1 MGLAQLK
8 LFYKLAFD
16 NLLQQ
21 LLVRKLLNAREKLS
35 RFGSLLPFSP
45 MGPTCHGGGEISPLS
60 SCQTRRS
67 QSASSEESSGRGSLV
82 QWILAEGISAQA
94 L

>member
-21 LLVRKLLNAREKLS
+21 LLVRKLLNAKEKLS
-35 RFGSLLPFSP
+35 RCGSLLPVSS
-45 MGPTCHGGGEISPLS
+45 MGPTCHGEGEISSLL
-60 SCQTRRS
+60 SCQIRRS

-94 L
+94 S